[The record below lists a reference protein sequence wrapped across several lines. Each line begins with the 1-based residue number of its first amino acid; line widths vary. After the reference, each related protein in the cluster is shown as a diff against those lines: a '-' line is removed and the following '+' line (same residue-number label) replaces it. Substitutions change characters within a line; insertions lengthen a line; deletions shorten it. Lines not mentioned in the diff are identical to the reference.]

1 MKKSKIQKIFA
12 FVKANFIYILMCV
25 LSVTM
30 VAVNLSWTPAHA
42 SPQLA
47 TTTISAEITGN
58 NPQQISSKVF
68 SLSEDLTG
76 DFDLGN
82 IVLQAGQK
90 LEITYSVDKILA
102 DDIILEMSLDT
113 SKLENM
119 DVQLFVEESSTN
131 VLKSFD
137 LTEGNY
143 YTNLS
148 KSEIE
153 IKVVVSVADES
164 MRAQILGKISLS
176 VHELGEDNGGN
187 S

>member
-1 MKKSKIQKIFA
+1 MKKSKFQKVFT
-12 FVKANFIYILMCV
+12 FVKNNFIYILMCI

-30 VAVNLSWTPAHA
+30 VAVNLSLTPAHA

-47 TTTISAEITGN
+47 SVTISAEVTGN
-58 NPQQISSKVF
+58 SPRQISSKVF
-68 SLSEDLTG
+68 SLSEELTG
-76 DFDLGN
+76 DFDVGSV
-82 IVLQAGQK
+82 VLQGGQK
-90 LEITYSVDKILA
+90 LEITYSVDKIFA
-102 DDIILEMSLDT
+102 DDVILGMSLDT
-113 SKLENM
+113 SEIENIN
-119 DVQLFVEESSTN
+119 VELFVEESSTN
-131 VLKSFD
+131 MLKSFD

-164 MRAQILGKISLS
+164 MSAQILGKISLS